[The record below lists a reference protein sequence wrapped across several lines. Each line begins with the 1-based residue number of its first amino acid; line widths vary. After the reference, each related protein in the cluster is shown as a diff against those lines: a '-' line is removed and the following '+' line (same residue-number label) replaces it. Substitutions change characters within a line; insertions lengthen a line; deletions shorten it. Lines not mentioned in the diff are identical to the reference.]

1 MSKTNNIWFA
11 PLAALYGLG
20 VGIRNLCYEHGLFR
34 SHKVGLPTICVG
46 NLAVGGTGKT
56 PHVEWL
62 IRFLTQEN
70 YRVAVLSR
78 GYRRKTHGFY
88 VADENSTALQLGD
101 ECMQLHRKF
110 PDVTIAVCENRVR
123 GIHMLQCHCPA
134 VQVVILDDA
143 FQHRRL
149 ECGFNI
155 LLTTADNLYVN
166 DHFLPWGRLRDSAHQ
181 SLRANTIIVTK
192 CPDNMTAID
201 RRTIIHELHVPA
213 YQQLLFSS
221 VRYADWSPDVEALP
235 ASARVL
241 VVAGIAHPEYLFEHV
256 RKRFP
261 NAELRAYGDH
271 HAFTRND
278 IARLEQ
284 AAQEYEL
291 VLTTEKD
298 MSRLS
303 LCELSDQLKQRLYP
317 VEIEISILDDV
328 PFKEQIRHYL
338 AKLNIN

>member
-1 MSKTNNIWFA
+1 MSKTNNIWLA

-20 VGIRNLCYEHGLFR
+20 VWMRNLCYDHHLFR
-34 SHKVGLPTICVG
+34 THQVNFPTICVG

-78 GYRRKTHGFY
+78 GYKRKTHGFY
-88 VADENSTALQLGD
+88 LADTNSTALQLGD
-101 ECMQLHRKF
+101 ECMQLHHKF
-110 PDVTIAVCENRVR
+110 PNLTIAVCENRVH
-123 GIHMLQCHCPA
+123 GIHMLQRLRPD

-155 LLTTADNLYVN
+155 LLTTADNLYVH
-166 DHFLPWGRLRDSAHQ
+166 DHFIPWGRLRDSLHQ
-181 SLRANTIIVTK
+181 SLRANAIIVTK
-192 CPDNMTAID
+192 CPETMTAID
-201 RRTIIHELHVPA
+201 RRTIMHELHIPA

-221 VRYADWSPDVEALP
+221 ICYADWPSEVQTLP
-235 ASARVL
+235 VSARVL
-241 VVAGIAHPEYLFEHV
+241 VVAGIAHPKYLMDYV
-256 RKRFP
+256 QKRFP
-261 NAELRAYGDH
+261 NAELRAYEDH
-271 HAFTRND
+271 HTFSKND

-284 AAQEYEL
+284 AAEEYDL
-291 VLTTEKD
+291 ILTTEKD

-303 LCELSDQLKQRLYP
+303 LCELSDRLKQRLYP
-317 VEIEISILDDV
+317 VEIEVAILNEE
-328 PFKEQIRHYL
+328 PLKAQIKHYL
-338 AKLNIN
+338 TKLNR